1 MVRGTLINLGFF
13 LQAKSALLGESLP
26 YPTSFSAVLGVFRTL
41 ASRYPESVA
50 AATFFSV
57 FGMVI
62 ALMKDVPDIKG
73 DTEHNIRSFSVRVGA
88 EKMFRYVA
96 YTFLFPA

>member
-1 MVRGTLINLGFF
+1 MYIFLHRSILVVRGTFINLGFF
-13 LQAKSALLGESLP
+13 LQAKSALLGEKLP
-26 YPTSFSAVLGVFRTL
+26 FPTSIPAVMDVFRTM

-50 AATFFSV
+50 VATFFAV

-73 DTEHNIRSFSVRVGA
+73 DTEHDIRSFSVRVGA
-88 EKMFRYVA
+88 EKMFG
-96 YTFLFPA
+96 